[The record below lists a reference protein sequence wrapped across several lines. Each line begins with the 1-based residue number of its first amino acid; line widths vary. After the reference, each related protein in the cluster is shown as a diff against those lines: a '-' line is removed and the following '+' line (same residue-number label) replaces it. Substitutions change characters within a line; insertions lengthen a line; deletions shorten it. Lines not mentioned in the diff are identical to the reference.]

1 MVTVFK
7 AQYTLETENIKSYN
21 QNVFQGKKVQ
31 YRLYSMLYVYTTNT
45 CFFKCECI
53 FKCVYKIYIFILYFS
68 KIYKNTTNILCRYN
82 IYICKQI
89 FYALKYM
96 YGCVARPL
104 SGAVVTGDAG
114 SARLRRRSASFF
126 APAHKRHFLFC
137 TRSRETRWAT
147 SSSTGV
153 TPENTARDPGPGQ
166 FCLGRVFNVK
176 GLCVRACLSGA
187 CLL

>member
-1 MVTVFK
+1 MYFRARKYSIDSTVCCMCT
-7 AQYTLETENIKSYN
+7 QQIHVSLNV
-21 QNVFQGKKVQ
+21 NVFLNAFIK
-31 YRLYSMLYVYTTNT
+31 
-45 CFFKCECI
+45 FI
-53 FKCVYKIYIFILYFS
+53 FLFYIFQKYI
-68 KIYKNTTNILCRYN
+68 KTRPIYYVGIT
-82 IYICKQI
+82 YIFVNK